1 MEIKNRQQMLIV
13 VAIAAVALLA
23 SDKLLFKPLTK
34 AWDNRSRQIK
44 ELRVRVR
51 DGQALLQRDQVI
63 RSRWAHMQ
71 ANTLTNNT
79 SAAEQKFFR
88 SIDGWAQNSRVNIL
102 AVTPQWRRDADDHA
116 TYQCRI
122 DASGNL
128 STLTRFIYEIQND
141 PAAVKLESVEL
152 TARDKEGQQLA
163 LALQLSGLVLTP
175 QGQATR

>member
-1 MEIKNRQQMLIV
+1 MEIKNRQQLLIV
-13 VAIAAVALLA
+13 AALAAVGLLA
-23 SDKLLFKPLTK
+23 GDKLVFKPLSN
-34 AWDNRSRQIK
+34 AWDNRARQIK

-51 DGQALLQRDQVI
+51 DGQALLQRDQII

-71 ANTLTNNT
+71 ASTLTNNA

-88 SIDGWAQNSRVNIL
+88 SIDLWAQNSRVNIL

-116 TYQCRI
+116 TYQCRV
-122 DASGNL
+122 DATGNL

-141 PAAVKLESVEL
+141 PTAVKLESVEL

-163 LALQLSGLVLTP
+163 LALQISGLVLTG
-175 QGQATR
+175 QGQVTR